1 MYVCMY
7 VCMFMYET
15 CKYVCMHACM
25 HVCMYAK
32 LHVYIGAYT
41 CIRYPYVHES
51 VQKRV
56 QGIIF
61 AASLLEVRAK
71 RVFEAKE
78 GQARTVQVC

>member
-1 MYVCMY
+1 M
-7 VCMFMYET
+7 
-15 CKYVCMHACM
+15 YVCMHACM